1 MPMTARCSHRNIS
14 CTYNKPSKARGIAS
28 PLQGRMSTPMFN
40 SASNTTIQSGSSSSP
55 NSGFSSSPHPTV
67 SPTQARFAGATAP
80 RRQSVPSMPYVTDM
94 PMAGIT
100 GWNAAYQQGAMPVP
114 ASHTDSHQWQPIQSV
129 PQQNIDPLLVDPASV
144 AMGAT
149 MGVYNPQYNPTATV
163 PNPSAGGSLPMPAPL
178 KSSSGSPPQGLAP
191 TPSLTASHSTSPSN
205 SDEPAERKG
214 SGYSTLVGSW
224 AEPAKPKTVIDT
236 SSAST
241 MNADPNFVIPV
252 SYSPTS
258 LTASVDLSAFNPSL
272 NGNGTFAWTM
282 PPGPPAATIDPRMQ
296 FRSSMNSDEDDTSL
310 SRPASSAASQYQ
322 IELDENAV
330 NELNRRRRSS
340 AGTWASAF
348 NEMTLQEVNSGA
360 TIPASALADPFTAS
374 QVAQTLQQK
383 RPTFPMTSNNG
394 EITQV
399 PSMSDVKDLWKL
411 FMSEPMTGPTPSGDK
426 QLNFDNTNL
435 GVPSATA
442 TGGPSGTS
450 TGLTPR
456 PGMGMRTLSKSNS
469 MPDLTSPMTAGTAA
483 FFATFM
489 NGITPRPME
498 PQASYLAPQ
507 QPAGAGG
514 AEADAVGG
522 GNNPNAKGPVPV
534 PGPAAGADDGNMR
547 KWKDQIQQRQRA
559 FTIQPGGKMGKAN
572 SPPSSG
578 VPPLQT
584 SGSTTDTT
592 GTGTGAGGV
601 PLDSMPPP
609 ASTDGAHLPAN
620 RPVASVLQHN
630 SALQQTLAPERVP
643 SFGLGGMTQ
652 SYDNS
657 IPTQP
662 TMIRPGPSRLQQTTA
677 LASGTGAA
685 SAIPASVARPGNK
698 RLASSTLL
706 SGEGKKATFT
716 LFDGEDESGLIGQGM
731 PQLPT
736 DMMQAGGGMNGMN
749 GMPVMGGIGVGAGIW
764 GTAPLT
770 QPPGA

>member
-1 MPMTARCSHRNIS
+1 
-14 CTYNKPSKARGIAS
+14 
-28 PLQGRMSTPMFN
+28 
-40 SASNTTIQSGSSSSP
+40 
-55 NSGFSSSPHPTV
+55 
-67 SPTQARFAGATAP
+67 
-80 RRQSVPSMPYVTDM
+80 
-94 PMAGIT
+94 
-100 GWNAAYQQGAMPVP
+100 
-114 ASHTDSHQWQPIQSV
+114 
-129 PQQNIDPLLVDPASV
+129 
-144 AMGAT
+144 
-149 MGVYNPQYNPTATV
+149 
-163 PNPSAGGSLPMPAPL
+163 
-178 KSSSGSPPQGLAP
+178 
-191 TPSLTASHSTSPSN
+191 
-205 SDEPAERKG
+205 
-214 SGYSTLVGSW
+214 
-224 AEPAKPKTVIDT
+224 
-236 SSAST
+236 
-241 MNADPNFVIPV
+241 
-252 SYSPTS
+252 
-258 LTASVDLSAFNPSL
+258 
-272 NGNGTFAWTM
+272 
-282 PPGPPAATIDPRMQ
+282 
-296 FRSSMNSDEDDTSL
+296 MNSDEDDTSL

-426 QLNFDNTNL
+426 QLNFDSANL

-442 TGGPSGTS
+442 TATATGGPSGAG

-469 MPDLTSPMTAGTAA
+469 MPDLTSPMTAGTAS

-514 AEADAVGG
+514 AEASGVGG
-522 GNNPNAKGPVPV
+522 GNNANAKAPAPV
-534 PGPAAGADDGNMR
+534 PGQAAGADDGNMR

-584 SGSTTDTT
+584 SNSTADTT
-592 GTGTGAGGV
+592 GTGTGAV
-601 PLDSMPPP
+601 SLDSMPPP
-609 ASTDGAHLPAN
+609 ASIDGVHLPAN

-643 SFGLGGMTQ
+643 SFGLTGMTQ

-662 TMIRPGPSRLQQTTA
+662 TMMRPGPSRLQQTTA

-685 SAIPASVARPGNK
+685 SAIPATVARPGNK

-716 LFDGEDESGLIGQGM
+716 LFDGEDETGMVGGM

-736 DMMQAGGGMNGMN
+736 DMMQAGGGMSGMNEMSGMSGMSGMN
-749 GMPVMGGIGVGAGIW
+749 GMGGIGVGAGIW

-770 QPPGA
+770 QRPGA